1 MLQMSLESLTDN
13 DLLDLLTEGNEE
25 AFTEIFN
32 RYWKPVL
39 TVAANKTGDL
49 DEAEDIVQ
57 DLFISLWKRRADLQL
72 TSSLGSYLA
81 VSAKYKVLKVLAAR
95 NKTLSLE
102 EGSQAAA
109 LSSPSGAESA
119 MEMEQL
125 TGRLSEVVESLPEK
139 CRIVYRLSRESGF
152 SHKEIAGQMA
162 ISEKTVEA
170 HISRALRA
178 IRHAI
183 VHSLCFFF
191 L

>member
-1 MLQMSLESLTDN
+1 MSFENLTDN
-13 DLLDLLTEGNEE
+13 DLLDLLREGNDE
-25 AFTEIFN
+25 AFTEIFK

-57 DLFISLWKRRADLQL
+57 DLFISLWKRRRDLQL

-81 VSAKYKVLKVLAAR
+81 VSVKYKVLKVLAVR
-95 NKTLSLE
+95 NKVLPLE
-102 EGSQAAA
+102 AGGQDAA
-109 LSSPSGAESA
+109 LLSAPGTESA
-119 MEMEQL
+119 IEMEQL
-125 TGRLSEVVESLPEK
+125 TCQLSEIVESLPEK
-139 CRIVYRLSRESGF
+139 CKIVYRLSRESGF
-152 SHKEIAGQMA
+152 SHRQIAQQMD

-183 VHSLCFFF
+183 VHSLLFFF

>member
-1 MLQMSLESLTDN
+1 MSLGSLTDN
-13 DLLDLLTEGNEE
+13 DLLDLLREGNDE

-57 DLFISLWKRRADLQL
+57 DLFISLWKRRRDLQL

-95 NKTLSLE
+95 NKILSLD

-109 LSSPSGAESA
+109 LSPASGTESA
-119 MEMEQL
+119 IEVEEL
-125 TGRLSEVVESLPEK
+125 TSRLSEVVESLPEK
-139 CRIVYRLSRESGF
+139 CKIVYRLSRESGF
-152 SHKEIAGQMA
+152 SHKQIAQQMA

-183 VHSLCFFF
+183 IHSLLFFF
-191 L
+191 Q

>member
-1 MLQMSLESLTDN
+1 MSLENLTDN
-13 DLLDLLTEGNEE
+13 DLLDLLREGNDEV
-25 AFTEIFN
+25 FTEIFN

-57 DLFISLWKRRADLQL
+57 DLFISLWKRRRDLQL

-81 VSAKYKVLKVLAAR
+81 VSVKYKVLKVLAVR
-95 NKTLSLE
+95 NKVLSLE
-102 EGSQAAA
+102 AGSQDAA
-109 LSSPSGAESA
+109 LSSVPGTETAI
-119 MEMEQL
+119 EMEQL
-125 TGRLSEVVESLPEK
+125 TCQVSEVVESLPEK

-152 SHKEIAGQMA
+152 SHKQIAQEMA

-183 VHSLCFFF
+183 VHSLFFFF

>member
-1 MLQMSLESLTDN
+1 MLRMSFENLTDN
-13 DLLDLLTEGNEE
+13 DLLDLLREGSDD

-57 DLFISLWKRRADLQL
+57 DLFISLWKRRKDLRL
-72 TSSLGSYLA
+72 TSSLGNYLA
-81 VSAKYKVLKVLAAR
+81 VSAKYKVLKVLAGR
-95 NKTLSLE
+95 HKTLPLE
-102 EGSQAAA
+102 ADSQEAA
-109 LSSPSGAESA
+109 LSSVSGTESA
-119 MEMEQL
+119 IEVEQL
-125 TGRLSEVVESLPEK
+125 TCQVSEAVESLPEK
-139 CRIVYRLSRESGF
+139 CKIVFRLSRESGF
-152 SHKEIAGQMA
+152 SHKQIAQQMA

-183 VHSLCFFF
+183 VHSLLFSLF
-191 L
+191 

>member
-1 MLQMSLESLTDN
+1 MSFESLTDN
-13 DLLDLLTEGNEE
+13 DLLDLLREGNDD

-39 TVAANKTGDL
+39 AVAANKTGDL

-57 DLFISLWKRRADLQL
+57 DLFISLWKRRENLQL

-81 VSAKYKVLKVLAAR
+81 VSAKYKVIKVLAGR
-95 NKTLSLE
+95 HRILSLE
-102 EGSQAAA
+102 AGSQEAA
-109 LSSPSGAESA
+109 LTSASGTESA
-119 MEMEQL
+119 IEMEQL
-125 TGRLSEVVESLPEK
+125 TCQVSEAVESLPEK
-139 CRIVYRLSRESGF
+139 CKIVFRLSRESGY
-152 SHKEIAGQMA
+152 SHKQIAQQMA

-183 VHSLCFFF
+183 VHSLF
-191 L
+191 LFLL